1 MSKIEDGKLI
11 VVAINTP
18 PPPPPQRD
26 DFNSGILI
34 SKG

>member
-18 PPPPPQRD
+18 PPPPQRD